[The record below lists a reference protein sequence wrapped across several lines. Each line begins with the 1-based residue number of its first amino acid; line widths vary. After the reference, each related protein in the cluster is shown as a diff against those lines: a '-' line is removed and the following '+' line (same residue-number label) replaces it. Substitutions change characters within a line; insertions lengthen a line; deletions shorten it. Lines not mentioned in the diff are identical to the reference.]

1 MFNSQECLGLPLA
14 GSYRTGISDPASEA
28 VKASTN
34 SCPVSTST
42 AHLGLAA
49 VQPKS
54 RLKTSKCTR
63 NETKAED
70 GTDSSA
76 GFPEKVI
83 VKDKIVGTGDVVM
96 KKSLVE
102 CWFTVRLTD
111 GKEVY
116 RILLGVQ
123 VHNINQ
129 LSLAS

>member
-1 MFNSQECLGLPLA
+1 MFNSQGCLGLPLA
-14 GSYRTGISDPASEA
+14 SSYRAENLDPASKA
-28 VKASTN
+28 MKASTDFR
-34 SCPVSTST
+34 PVSTST

-54 RLKTSKCTR
+54 RLKTSKCSR

-70 GTDSSA
+70 GADSSA

-102 CWFTVRLTD
+102 CWFTVRLAD

-116 RILLGVQ
+116 RVLSGVP
-123 VHNINQ
+123 VRNINQ
-129 LSLAS
+129 SSLAS